1 MTAVTYRDNRQYQEL
16 YFEGHAG
23 DKIVCAGIS
32 AISQTLLQNLL
43 REETRQQIRLQW
55 KMTQPGEIWM
65 RAWPVGDSAE
75 AVRRMFEFTMEG
87 LRSIAQQYP
96 DNITIKEERQNG
108 RV

>member
-1 MTAVTYRDNRQYQEL
+1 MTTVSYVDAKPYQDL

-23 DKIVCAGIS
+23 DRIVCAGIS

-55 KMTQPGEIWM
+55 KMSEPGEIWM

-75 AVRRMFEFTMEG
+75 AVRRMFEFTLEG

-96 DNITIKEERQNG
+96 DNLKIKEERQNG
-108 RV
+108 HV